1 MFFLFRRLFG
11 RKPSRSKKNLDEDE
25 ISELFREYLEL
36 ERMHHDLCLAYQTAE
51 LKILAQKQK
60 VRHLVFMFVKDEF
73 RPTIYRNDFVPTS
86 HISDTNESVI
96 CV

>member
-1 MFFLFRRLFG
+1 MSFLFRRLFG
-11 RKPSRSKKNLDEDE
+11 SKASRSKKKLDEDE
-25 ISELFREYLEL
+25 ISGLFREYLEL

-60 VRHLVFMFVKDEF
+60 VRHLVFMLVKDEF

-86 HISDTNESVI
+86 HFSDTNHSSIWV
-96 CV
+96 